1 MIAHNHISIDV
12 QPLFFLAIRQAFHNN
27 RSVAIARKDIDPADD
42 GQGQIVHGLLVC
54 DSVASHSFST
64 KIRTGFIGQA
74 SFEKHFLFSG
84 FQVALQRGV
93 LIPSETGG

>member
-1 MIAHNHISIDV
+1 
-12 QPLFFLAIRQAFHNN
+12 
-27 RSVAIARKDIDPADD
+27 
-42 GQGQIVHGLLVC
+42 LLVC